1 MYYNATREDPE
12 IYCSMK
18 DSLAM
23 ELSEKQALA
32 ELPTAVRRE
41 FERARG
47 TGMGTG
53 RVVPAGTLDAE
64 PWFYGAL
71 SRAGA
76 ERLLVE

>member
-12 IYCSMK
+12 IYCSME

-41 FERARG
+41 FETAAK
-47 TGMGTG
+47 TCSHIAPDLSAAADY
-53 RVVPAGTLDAE
+53 VV
-64 PWFYGAL
+64 
-71 SRAGA
+71 
-76 ERLLVE
+76 